1 MIVFICEIFKT
12 QREKIQEDQI
22 QINFTKK
29 VKDMEVRY
37 TEEGMI
43 DNTGY

>member
-29 VKDMEVRY
+29 S
-37 TEEGMI
+37 EGYGGQVHRGGN
-43 DNTGY
+43 DW